1 MSSINEQLLSKTHNN
16 VYTNEKH
23 YQFEKAKKNL
33 NEIPF
38 TDKRS
43 WNDSANSD
51 HGWHQADSS
60 KRWWLQR
67 SHVWLKRQ
75 CNSPFLRPQTTT
87 GNYQK
92 RQNVENTIKLKTPQ
106 VRERKRIN
114 EAGGFIAFRGVWRVA
129 GILATSRAMGDY
141 PLKEKNLVIA
151 DPDILTFEL
160 NDHK

>member
-1 MSSINEQLLSKTHNN
+1 MQFLFPSTTNHNR
-16 VYTNEKH
+16 Y
-23 YQFEKAKKNL
+23 YQNAWN
-33 NEIPF
+33 NI
-38 TDKRS
+38 KRIC
-43 WNDSANSD
+43 
-51 HGWHQADSS
+51 
-60 KRWWLQR
+60 LI
-67 SHVWLKRQ
+67 
-75 CNSPFLRPQTTT
+75 T
-87 GNYQK
+87 YQ
-92 RQNVENTIKLKTPQ
+92 IPQ